1 MERDYVFRRGGSPF
15 RRPSRR
21 RGPPWIVWVLLALAL
36 IVGITVLII
45 RLAGGS
51 EEPAPESSQL
61 ASTAS
66 ASSQDLIPTPAP
78 TPEPTSTAPPQTAP
92 DSAPQDIGGLMVV
105 NGGAYE
111 YYHFSEEATNKYIT
125 TVANAGNALSGATLY
140 NIVVPTA
147 MDVRL
152 PDSYLTEHNVDS
164 SDQRKAIDRY
174 IYPSIHAMNPNVKTV
189 PLINALA
196 SHYTEHIYFDSDRT
210 WTQLGAYYAYEQF
223 CQVKGIQAVS
233 LDQFEKKSYE
243 GFMGS
248 FASQVGEEALYMD
261 TVDAYYSSANTSL
274 DYTDSDGVTQE
285 GFAVIANG
293 DDYDSSLLYLIF
305 AAGDQPYKVLHNSDL
320 NDGSACVVVQESFGN
335 FFIPFLTSHY
345 QDVYVVDYRSYTG
358 NVPELAS
365 QVSASDVIIL
375 TNVIMTSTDSAVDT
389 FASLF

>member
-1 MERDYVFRRGGSPF
+1 
-15 RRPSRR
+15 
-21 RGPPWIVWVLLALAL
+21 
-36 IVGITVLII
+36 
-45 RLAGGS
+45 
-51 EEPAPESSQL
+51 
-61 ASTAS
+61 
-66 ASSQDLIPTPAP
+66 
-78 TPEPTSTAPPQTAP
+78 
-92 DSAPQDIGGLMVV
+92 
-105 NGGAYE
+105 
-111 YYHFSEEATNKYIT
+111 
-125 TVANAGNALSGATLY
+125 
-140 NIVVPTA
+140 

-274 DYTDSDGVTQE
+274 DFTDSDGVTQE
-285 GFAVIANG
+285 GFAVIADG

-375 TNVIMTSTDSAVDT
+375 TNVIITSTDSAVDT